1 MRLGLAVFAIA
12 SLVGCASLPPP
23 SPLPALS
30 YGSIE
35 ADAAQQVRAAA
46 LGLQT
51 HACGAP
57 AWVMTGRFAL
67 SNGREGGS
75 GTIEWTQGAGELRL
89 LLSVPL
95 GQGWLL
101 ERNRAGITLSG
112 GPQGTLQGNDA
123 ARLLR
128 EATGW
133 DVPLDALGCWMRGVT
148 ADPVVFGPA
157 HVGVGPDLLPRRI
170 EQGGWV
176 LEYDD
181 WRTDPFSRLPMP
193 HRITV
198 TRGQDRVRLLVERW
212 GLE

>member
-1 MRLGLAVFAIA
+1 MRAGLAALA
-12 SLVGCASLPPP
+12 AACLAGCASLPATPP
-23 SPLPALS
+23 LS
-30 YGSIE
+30 YGSAE
-35 ADAAQQVRAAA
+35 GDAAQRSRAAA
-46 LGLQT
+46 LGLHA

-75 GTIEWTQGAGELRL
+75 GNIEWTQGGGELRL
-89 LLSVPL
+89 LLSAPITR
-95 GQGWLL
+95 QGWLL

-112 GPQGTLQGNDA
+112 GPQGPLQGDDA

-133 DVPLDALGCWMRGVT
+133 DVPLDALGCWMRGVE
-148 ADPVVFGPA
+148 ADPARFGPPRT
-157 HVGVGPDLLPRRI
+157 GVGADLLPRRI

-181 WRTDPFSRLPMP
+181 WRIDPLSRLPMP
-193 HRITV
+193 HRINAS
-198 TRGQDRVRLLVERW
+198 RGEDRVRVLVERW